1 MSNNCTPNVQKGIFD
16 LYTNRGYQ
24 AQTGLIDAAYSSENG
39 AGVQAQ
45 MIQQNGKSSVY
56 SITYPT
62 EVCTAV
68 VDCGDVACADTGTAT
83 GSPTCTTFDSFDCKT
98 SEWHTVNVSTFRDLG
113 SLTVQQNM
121 FHGVYQQMQKIKAAI
136 DLAGVLSLNTNAGQI
151 DGSTVTRNLK
161 LVDSATG
168 KPYPHTI
175 TTIENDFADGGFP
188 TMPLLIGNRQINY
201 LRNASNRGGVSD
213 QGFNNA
219 NLLDIPA
226 FYDIN
231 INATNT
237 APTTAPNEVVFAV
250 HPQIVNLL
258 TWSENSGMFASRNG
272 DIDWSSMDPMSLI
285 NTNNDSYMHTV
296 LQDPATGMLFD
307 FDLVYDPKCKKFS
320 WKIMTYYKMLILS
333 LTGCKDSTFNGII
346 KYDICPWAEPGC

>member
-16 LYTNRGYQ
+16 LYQNRGFQ
-24 AQTGLIDAAYSSENG
+24 AQTGLIDAAFSAQNG
-39 AGVQAQ
+39 AQVQAQ
-45 MIQQNGKSSVY
+45 MIQQNGLESKY
-56 SITYPT
+56 SITYPS
-62 EVCTAV
+62 EVCNAV
-68 VDCGDVACADTGTAT
+68 VDSSTIACSDVPVDTGA
-83 GSPTCTTFDSFDCKT
+83 PTCESFDSFTGRSSIWFKT
-98 SEWHTVNVSTFRDLG
+98 GVSRFRDLG

-121 FHGVYQQMQKIKAAI
+121 FHAVYQQMQKLKAEA
-136 DLAGVLSLNTNAGQI
+136 DLIGITSLNTNAGEI
-151 DGSTVTRNLK
+151 NSTTPTRLLK
-161 LVDSATG
+161 LVDYETG
-168 KPYPHTI
+168 KPYPHSI
-175 TTIENDFADGGFP
+175 TMIENDFADAGYP

-237 APTTAPNEVVFAV
+237 APTSGGNEVVFAIQ
-250 HPQIVNLL
+250 PQIVNLL

-272 DIDWSSMDPMSLI
+272 EIDWSNMDPMDLI

-307 FDLVYDPKCKKFS
+307 FDLVYDPRCKLFT
-320 WKIMTYYKMLILS
+320 WKIDLKFKWLILN
-333 LTGCKDSTFNGII
+333 LTGCKFADFNGII
-346 KYDICPWAEPGC
+346 KYDICPWAEPSC

>member
-1 MSNNCTPNVQKGIFD
+1 MANNCTPNVQKGIFD
-16 LYTNRGYQ
+16 LYQNRGFQ
-24 AQTGLIDAAYSSENG
+24 AQTGLIDAAFSAQNG
-39 AGVQAQ
+39 AQVQAQ
-45 MIQQNGKSSVY
+45 MIQANGKDSRY
-56 SITYPT
+56 AITYPT

-68 VDCGDVACADTGTAT
+68 VDCGDVSCADAGTAT
-83 GSPTCTTFDSFDCKT
+83 SSPTCDSFDSFSCKT

-121 FHGVYQQMQKIKAAI
+121 FHAVYQQMQKIKAAT
-136 DLAGVLSLNTNAGQI
+136 DLAGITSLNTNAGQI
-151 DGSTVTRNLK
+151 DGTTATRLLK
-161 LVDSATG
+161 LVDFETG

-175 TTIENDFADGGFP
+175 TMIENDFADAGFP

-237 APTTAPNEVVFAV
+237 APTSGGNEVVFAV
-250 HPQIVNLL
+250 QPQIVNLL

-272 DIDWSSMDPMSLI
+272 EIDWSNIDPMSLI
-285 NTNNDSYMHTV
+285 NTDNTTFMHTV

-320 WKIMTYYKMLILS
+320 WKIMTYFKWLILS

-346 KYDICPWAEPGC
+346 KYDICPWADPAC